1 MLRRAAVVGKI
12 DWRKRRIMTMTDHNP
27 NKKNVITLGIAGG
40 TGAGKTTLA
49 RAIYNNLG
57 GSTNCVYLTHDHYY
71 RDLSHKPLQER
82 SKTNFDHP
90 DSLETELLV
99 QHLQELK
106 QWQVAVLPTYDFA
119 THSRTPVTTLVH
131 PKRIIIVE
139 GILIFTHPALCH
151 ELDIKVFV
159 DADSDTRV
167 VRRIRRDTVE
177 RGRTLDSIMLQY
189 ETYVKPMHAEWVAP
203 SKAKADVIINSENGR
218 STSIALNILSNHLL
232 LAGGIVGTEPLED
245 AEELGQK
252 RGQDTNINT

>member
-1 MLRRAAVVGKI
+1 MA
-12 DWRKRRIMTMTDHNP
+12 TTTHNHH
-27 NKKNVITLGIAGG
+27 NTGVITLGIAGG

-49 RAIYNNLG
+49 RAIYNKLG

-90 DSLETELLV
+90 DSLETDLLV

-106 QWQVAVLPTYDFA
+106 QGRVALLPTYDFA

-131 PKRIIIVE
+131 PKSIIIVE

-167 VRRIRRDTVE
+167 VRRIRRDTVD

-189 ETYVKPMHAEWVAP
+189 ETFVKPMHAEWVAP
-203 SKAKADVIINSENGR
+203 SKAKADVIINSENGH
-218 STSIALNILSNHLL
+218 STTIALDMLSNHLL
-232 LAGGIVGTEPLED
+232 LAGGIVATEPLEQV
-245 AEELGQK
+245 EEMDQQQLGEDTK
-252 RGQDTNINT
+252 R

>member
-1 MLRRAAVVGKI
+1 MQRAGIKTA
-12 DWRKRRIMTMTDHNP
+12 KRFIMTSASQLSSDP
-27 NKKNVITLGIAGG
+27 ITLGIAGG

-49 RAIYNNLG
+49 RSIYKQLG
-57 GSTNCVYLTHDHYY
+57 GEKNCVYLTHDHYY
-71 RDLSHKPLQER
+71 RDLSAKPMDER
-82 SKTNFDHP
+82 AKTNFDHP

-106 QWQVAVLPTYDFA
+106 AGKVAVLPTYDFA

-131 PKRIIIVE
+131 PKKIIIVE
-139 GILIFTHPALCH
+139 GILIFTNPSLVK

-189 ETYVKPMHAEWVAP
+189 ETFVKPMHAEWVEP
-203 SKAKADVIINSENGR
+203 SKAKADVVVNSENGH
-218 STSIALNILSNHLL
+218 STNIALSMLSNHLMV
-232 LAGGIVGTEPLED
+232 AGGILQEQQEQNEAP
-245 AEELGQK
+245 
-252 RGQDTNINT
+252 R

>member
-1 MLRRAAVVGKI
+1 MATTETA
-12 DWRKRRIMTMTDHNP
+12 TTAFES
-27 NKKNVITLGIAGG
+27 ITLGIAGG

-49 RAIYNNLG
+49 RAVYKQLG
-57 GSTNCVYLTHDHYY
+57 GEKNCVYLTHDHYY
-71 RDLSHKPLQER
+71 RDLSHKPMEER

-106 QWQVAVLPTYDFA
+106 QGKIAVLPTYDFA
-119 THSRTPVTTLVH
+119 THSRTPVTTMVH
-131 PKRIIIVE
+131 PKKIIIVE
-139 GILIFTHPALCH
+139 GILIFTHPELVK

-203 SKAKADVIINSENGR
+203 SKAKADVIVNSENGQ
-218 STSIALNILSNHLL
+218 STNIALAMLSNHLL
-232 LAGGIVGTEPLED
+232 VAGGILPSTSNEN
-245 AEELGQK
+245 
-252 RGQDTNINT
+252 QDR

>member
-1 MLRRAAVVGKI
+1 MASS
-12 DWRKRRIMTMTDHNP
+12 TP
-27 NKKNVITLGIAGG
+27 SSSSVITLGIAGG

-49 RAIYNNLG
+49 RAIFKKLG
-57 GSTNCVYLTHDHYY
+57 ASHNCVYLTHDHYY
-71 RDLSHKPLQER
+71 RDLSHLSMADR
-82 SKTNFDHP
+82 AKTNFDHP

-106 QWQVAVLPTYDFA
+106 QGKVAVLPTYDFA

-131 PKRIIIVE
+131 PKKIIIVE
-139 GILIFTHPALCH
+139 GILIFTHPALCQ

-189 ETYVKPMHAEWVAP
+189 ETFVKPMHGTWVAP
-203 SKAKADVIINSENGR
+203 SKAKADVIVNSENGQ
-218 STSIALNILSNHLL
+218 STNIALDMLSNHLL
-232 LAGGIVGTEPLED
+232 LASGIVQATPVPTTTETD
-245 AEELGQK
+245 EE
-252 RGQDTNINT
+252 